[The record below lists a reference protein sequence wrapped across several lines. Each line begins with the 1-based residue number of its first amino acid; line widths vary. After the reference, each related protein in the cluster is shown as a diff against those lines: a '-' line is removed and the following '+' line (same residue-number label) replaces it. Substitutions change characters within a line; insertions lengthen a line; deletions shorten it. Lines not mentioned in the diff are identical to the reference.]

1 MDRYYTDEDLDFGQD
16 DSWSNDFDDGSY
28 GLPPGTDSVHNW
40 DYFEPED
47 DDPKQQFDFGN
58 RQADR
63 YDDGLPEQLR
73 ALLEMIRKQPWQIT
87 AAKSFYEQALFM
99 QDYEDDVEIVKYMN
113 YFPTYRDM
121 TIHQLRS
128 YFTIRKQLRLGKAP
142 DVSLSYLFV
151 YVYETLMRIGV
162 NTAEEGY
169 EILCALKEAY
179 SESEP
184 KFSRYLT
191 PWIRDYVVYNNLS
204 EHFSEVFAKEQE
216 QDKIADVLADYAK
229 CDPQLLFDTICPLSK
244 YDPRTA
250 ALYKKFP
257 KETTEAMVRV
267 LRAILPTIEK
277 ESRHR
282 IRTMFAGKRVSRSC
296 TMFANA
302 VFYDPKPV
310 RNVEIAVS
318 PAHRFIC
325 RGGLWSHDDYVG
337 ADLSLKKKLG
347 AVLRETDRQ
356 LREMLG
362 VKPKLPLLKTGEEY
376 SSLIK
381 PVLASWQA
389 EEQKRRAAE
398 EAEKRR
404 ISIDYSKL
412 GRIRNDAEV
421 VQDKLLEGVAIEEE
435 SPALQG
441 RPLWPSAMAG
451 QINASEITRSS
462 EVRTAT
468 GAAPATDTNTSS
480 DSREHHFLRL
490 FLSGG
495 DWKQYLRDIHVPE
508 GVMVEN
514 INNEMMDFVGDIVLE
529 NNGDGLQLI
538 EDYREDI
545 LNLLNNSIDCHS

>member
-1 MDRYYTDEDLDFGQD
+1 MHAREIRMDRFYTDEDLDFGQD
-16 DSWSNDFDDGSY
+16 DSWSNDFNDASY
-28 GLPPGTDSVHNW
+28 DLPPGTDSVHNW

-47 DDPKQQFDFGN
+47 DEPEQPFDFGN

-63 YDDGLPEQLR
+63 YDDDLPEQLR

-99 QDYEDDVEIVKYMN
+99 QDYEDDAEIVGYMN

-121 TIHQLRS
+121 TVAQLRS

-169 EILCALKEAY
+169 EILCALNDAY
-179 SESEP
+179 RESEP
-184 KFSRYLT
+184 KLSRYLT

-204 EHFSEVFAKEQE
+204 EHFSDVFAKEQE
-216 QDKIADVLADYAK
+216 QDRIADVLADYAK
-229 CDPQLLFDTICPLSK
+229 CDPQLLFDTICSLSK
-244 YDPRTA
+244 YDPRHA
-250 ALYKKFP
+250 ALFKKFP
-257 KETTEAMVRV
+257 KETTEAMVQV
-267 LRAILPTIEK
+267 LRALLPKIEK
-277 ESRHR
+277 ESRHHL
-282 IRTMFAGKRVSRSC
+282 RTLFAGKRVSRSY

-325 RGGLWSHDDYVG
+325 RGGLWSYDDYVG
-337 ADLSLKKKLG
+337 IDSRLGKNLG
-347 AVLRETDRQ
+347 AILRESDRD

-362 VKPKLPLLKTGEEY
+362 VKPKLPISKNGDRY
-376 SSLIK
+376 RYLIE
-381 PVLASWQA
+381 PVLTTWQA

-421 VQDKLLEGVAIEEE
+421 VQDKLLDGVALEEE
-435 SPALQG
+435 TPI
-441 RPLWPSAMAG
+441 SAEQIMQTETVAG
-451 QINASEITRSS
+451 TR
-462 EVRTAT
+462 
-468 GAAPATDTNTSS
+468 PATAPDTNSAS
-480 DSREHHFLRL
+480 KSPSESHEHHFLRL

-514 INNEMMDFVGDIVLE
+514 INNEMMDIVGDIVLE
-529 NNGDGLQLI
+529 DNGDGLQLI

-545 LNLLNNSIDCHS
+545 LNLLNNSIDYHS

>member
-16 DSWSNDFDDGSY
+16 DWSNGFDDAY

-47 DDPKQQFDFGN
+47 EEPEQSFDFGN

-63 YDDGLPEQLR
+63 YDDRLPKQLC
-73 ALLEMIRKQPWQIT
+73 ALLKMIREQPWQIT

-99 QDYEDDVEIVKYMN
+99 QDYEDDAEIVGYMN

-229 CDPQLLFDTICPLSK
+229 CDPQLLFDTICTLSK

-347 AVLRETDRQ
+347 AILRESDRQ

-389 EEQKRRAAE
+389 EEQRRRAAE

-421 VQDKLLEGVAIEEE
+421 VQDKLLDGVTLEED
-435 SPALQG
+435 SP
-441 RPLWPSAMAG
+441 
-451 QINASEITRSS
+451 EITRPSGMR
-462 EVRTAT
+462 VVT
-468 GAAPATDTNTSS
+468 GAAPATNAIEMSKAS
-480 DSREHHFLRL
+480 EAAAPAESREHHFLRL

-529 NNGDGLQLI
+529 DNGNGLQLI

-545 LNLLNNSIDCHS
+545 LNLLNNSIDSHS

>member
-16 DSWSNDFDDGSY
+16 DGWSNDFDEESY
-28 GLPPGTDSVHNW
+28 NLPPGTDSVHNW

-47 DDPKQQFDFGN
+47 DEPEQRFDFGN

-63 YDDGLPEQLR
+63 YDDRLPAEIS
-73 ALLEMIRKQPWQIT
+73 ALLKMIWKQPWQIT

-99 QDYEDDVEIVKYMN
+99 QDYEDDAEIVGYMG
-113 YFPTYRDM
+113 YFPTYRYM
-121 TIHQLRS
+121 TIAQLRS

-169 EILCALKEAY
+169 EILCALNDAY
-179 SESEP
+179 RESEP
-184 KFSRYLT
+184 KLSRYLT

-204 EHFSEVFAKEQE
+204 GHFSDVFAKEQE
-216 QDKIADVLADYAK
+216 QDRIADVLADYAK
-229 CDPQLLFDTICPLSK
+229 CDPQLLFDTICSLSK
-244 YDPRTA
+244 YDPRHA
-250 ALYKKFP
+250 ALFKKFP
-257 KETTEAMVRV
+257 KETTEAMVQV
-267 LRAILPTIEK
+267 LRALLPKIEK
-277 ESRHR
+277 ESHHHL
-282 IRTMFAGKRVSRSC
+282 RTLFTGKRVSRSC
-296 TMFANA
+296 TMFDNA

-325 RGGLWSHDDYVG
+325 RGGLWSYDDYVG
-337 ADLSLKKKLG
+337 IDSRLG
-347 AVLRETDRQ
+347 KNLCAILRESDRQ

-362 VKPKLPLLKTGEEY
+362 VKPTLPPSKVGEEY
-376 SSLIK
+376 CSLIA
-381 PVLASWQA
+381 PILASWQT
-389 EEQKRRAAE
+389 EEQQRRAAE

-421 VQDKLLEGVAIEEE
+421 VQDKLLDGVAIEEE
-435 SPALQG
+435 SP
-441 RPLWPSAMAG
+441 
-451 QINASEITRSS
+451 EITRPSGG
-462 EVRTAT
+462 RAAT
-468 GAAPATDTNTSS
+468 GAAPATNTNAIPNTTKNNVLSE
-480 DSREHHFLRL
+480 SREHHFLRL
-490 FLSGG
+490 FLAGG

-514 INNEMMDFVGDIVLE
+514 INNEMMDIVGDIVLE
-529 NNGDGLQLI
+529 DNGDGLHII
-538 EDYREDI
+538 EDYKEEV
-545 LNLLNNSIDCHS
+545 NNVVMQQG